1 MADYPA
7 DRIFAPS
14 GAVKEIADAGNT
26 PFYLYDKQGI
36 QNSINELH
44 DAFAWISGYQNYFPL
59 RDNLN
64 PQLLQILSA
73 SGSGV
78 SVTSKA
84 ELEHAC
90 RCGFSG
96 SAILYEPSILD
107 PDAEKLAFQQDAV
120 WLLNS
125 AALLPDTLPKKLIL
139 RYDPCDIPLTSPL
152 KQTVTKSKNGLNR
165 GQILETVQRLR
176 EKGVEQVGLALQIS
190 SYNIQSGFWSR
201 KAAILFDLMMEIHQK
216 TDVSI
221 WCCHIGEGPGLPY
234 HPRISAPD
242 LTEEVQLLRSDYDSL
257 PVDFRPILY
266 TGVSSR
272 LMEPHGIL
280 VTKVLEERY
289 MYKTF
294 LIFDAGI
301 CQYNRPILKHAY
313 RHVSVLG
320 KNQIENRKLYS
331 LVGNLPDSFDRL
343 VAKGRML
350 PRIEPGEFCVV
361 HDVGCRGRSMP
372 MLYGLRPLAAEYL
385 YEADGTI
392 RQIAK
397 RRSEK
402 DVLDF
407 LTAW

>member
-125 AALLPDTLPKKLIL
+125 AALLPDTLP
-139 RYDPCDIPLTSPL
+139 RSSMSLT
-152 KQTVTKSKNGLNR
+152 TK
-165 GQILETVQRLR
+165 E
-176 EKGVEQVGLALQIS
+176 
-190 SYNIQSGFWSR
+190 
-201 KAAILFDLMMEIHQK
+201 
-216 TDVSI
+216 
-221 WCCHIGEGPGLPY
+221 
-234 HPRISAPD
+234 
-242 LTEEVQLLRSDYDSL
+242 
-257 PVDFRPILY
+257 
-266 TGVSSR
+266 
-272 LMEPHGIL
+272 
-280 VTKVLEERY
+280 
-289 MYKTF
+289 
-294 LIFDAGI
+294 
-301 CQYNRPILKHAY
+301 
-313 RHVSVLG
+313 
-320 KNQIENRKLYS
+320 
-331 LVGNLPDSFDRL
+331 
-343 VAKGRML
+343 
-350 PRIEPGEFCVV
+350 
-361 HDVGCRGRSMP
+361 
-372 MLYGLRPLAAEYL
+372 
-385 YEADGTI
+385 
-392 RQIAK
+392 
-397 RRSEK
+397 RRSSTS
-402 DVLDF
+402 VQGTVF
-407 LTAW
+407 LFLK